1 MRLNHPRT
9 SLWLAALALAACA
22 PIPATEISYEPD
34 DLRFSG
40 EEALAIEFDFV
51 QRFPDRDSGQPNN
64 RLAAAWLAERLARQ
78 GLDCRVDSWMFVNYS
93 RLTPLHNAVCV
104 LPGQSDQEIVLTSHH
119 DQAPTTTQGADN
131 DGSGVAIM
139 VHLAEIF
146 AAEGPPPHSLVFLFA
161 DAEEFGNAGTR
172 RYLET
177 HPDPSRIAAAIS
189 LDNLGKQFYTGLD
202 MDPRGQFSGYGPIW
216 LQLTAR
222 EAARQAGDLWIP
234 TVRPVAFQALEQAV
248 PIAFMDEGPFVAR
261 ALPSF
266 GFAGTC
272 APEWADDCWS
282 TYHTPD
288 DTLEFQSADTL
299 TQAGRV
305 TEALVRQLS
314 SMEGFPQESGPYL
327 YFDSAPPGVLRGLPL
342 LLIFLVPVIGF
353 LASAFLID
361 GQSFSAKRR
370 AWRAALPHYLSLF
383 LPLVAS
389 IALLYA
395 MVEVGLLDKFY
406 AYFATTKDPAWTHPR
421 WLAIGLYLLGL
432 VLMIAAARRLA
443 VRFTPQGEQ
452 HAHPA
457 VRSLAF
463 LAIGLAAVFVIA
475 TNPFTLLF
483 TLPLFF
489 WLLIRG
495 RRGLAFL
502 ADLGFFLLGGLLI
515 YVLIYFFGFAIL
527 HIGLYVLWY
536 LLMMFAIGMVSPAGA
551 VVVAAIL
558 AAGLSLV
565 IPQPRGGTSLADA

>member
-1 MRLNHPRT
+1 MPLT
-9 SLWLAALALAACA
+9 LLFIA
-22 PIPATEISYEPD
+22 P
-34 DLRFSG
+34 
-40 EEALAIEFDFV
+40 
-51 QRFPDRDSGQPNN
+51 
-64 RLAAAWLAERLARQ
+64 
-78 GLDCRVDSWMFVNYS
+78 
-93 RLTPLHNAVCV
+93 V
-104 LPGQSDQEIVLTSHH
+104 L
-119 DQAPTTTQGADN
+119 
-131 DGSGVAIM
+131 
-139 VHLAEIF
+139 
-146 AAEGPPPHSLVFLFA
+146 
-161 DAEEFGNAGTR
+161 
-172 RYLET
+172 
-177 HPDPSRIAAAIS
+177 
-189 LDNLGKQFYTGLD
+189 
-202 MDPRGQFSGYGPIW
+202 
-216 LQLTAR
+216 
-222 EAARQAGDLWIP
+222 
-234 TVRPVAFQALEQAV
+234 
-248 PIAFMDEGPFVAR
+248 
-261 ALPSF
+261 
-266 GFAGTC
+266 
-272 APEWADDCWS
+272 
-282 TYHTPD
+282 
-288 DTLEFQSADTL
+288 
-299 TQAGRV
+299 
-305 TEALVRQLS
+305 
-314 SMEGFPQESGPYL
+314 
-327 YFDSAPPGVLRGLPL
+327 
-342 LLIFLVPVIGF
+342 GF

-443 VRFTPQGEQ
+443 VRFTPQADQ
-452 HAHPA
+452 PAHPA

-565 IPQPRGGTSLADA
+565 IRPPRGGTSLADA